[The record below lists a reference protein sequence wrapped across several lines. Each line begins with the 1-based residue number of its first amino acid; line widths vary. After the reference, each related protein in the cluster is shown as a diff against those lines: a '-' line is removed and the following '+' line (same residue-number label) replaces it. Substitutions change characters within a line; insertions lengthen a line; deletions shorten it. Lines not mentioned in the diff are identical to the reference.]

1 MIVPSGRIAIINRFP
16 GSIPQRGGGVMVSH
30 PSTRRPVLFLR
41 SKKSSLREPG
51 EIKVSGTAGPGGSY
65 RFFPVHRGQGYTPGF
80 RKAASLF
87 LIRFPLRQ
95 GRTCGCVFIIA
106 QREKI
111 LKKGKKSRLDPTKK
125 GPLFSSQRRKNRI

>member
-51 EIKVSGTAGPGGSY
+51 GDKGFWYCRTGWILSVFPPSTGDRVTRPVSERRR
-65 RFFPVHRGQGYTPGF
+65 RF
-80 RKAASLF
+80 F
-87 LIRFPLRQ
+87 LIRFPPC
-95 GRTCGCVFIIA
+95 GRAAPVAAF
-106 QREKI
+106 
-111 LKKGKKSRLDPTKK
+111 LL
-125 GPLFSSQRRKNRI
+125 